1 MIENQFARIALTL
14 GPLIDLLSP
23 LPPRDLSRPRRSSC
37 SPPLSTSGAWHHR
50 GSVAVCDSHGSALR
64 ISDFLRPSLL
74 RPSAFPIDLAPGSA
88 DHHQLRNSKD
98 FRLNQRISKIFKPK
112 KLTFRYRSAR
122 RPRLRVQG
130 ASRPVWSLPRY
141 APQPAFGTAALG
153 RARIPM

>member
-64 ISDFLRPSLL
+64 ISDFLRPS
-74 RPSAFPIDLAPGSA
+74 PSTW
-88 DHHQLRNSKD
+88 HQA
-98 FRLNQRISKIFKPK
+98 RLTITNFEIQRISGLIKGFQ
-112 KLTFRYRSAR
+112 RYSNQKNDLRYCSAR
-122 RPRLRVQG
+122 RPRLRVKG
-130 ASRPVWSLPRY
+130 ASRPVCSLPRY